1 MTVKEFI
8 REYKTEKK
16 FLKKH
21 IVKSYMPY
29 VEKKAL
35 INGII
40 NASSYVEVAGK
51 KIYKRDTPTMMF
63 IFTLKLVESYT
74 DIAIDVSNV
83 HEEYDALLSSGAMDD
98 ILSNIPESEINI
110 LKGLLDMV
118 RDDLEENTRSL
129 VSLIETRLDSANYAF
144 DALLKVLE
152 RPDIKD
158 KITSIIN
165 VEKK

>member
-51 KIYKRDTPTMMF
+51 KTYKRDTPTMMF

-74 DIAIDVSNV
+74 DIAIDVSSVN
-83 HEEYDALLSSGAMDD
+83 EEYDALLSSGAMDD

-118 RDDLEENTRSL
+118 RDDLEYNTRSL
-129 VSLIETRLDSANYAF
+129 VSFLETKSEAF
-144 DALLKVLE
+144 QIGTDTL
-152 RPDIKD
+152 
-158 KITSIIN
+158 IN
-165 VEKK
+165 VLSKMDIQNKNS

>member
-74 DIAIDVSNV
+74 DIAIDVSSVN
-83 HEEYDALLSSGAMDD
+83 EEYDALLSSGAMDD

-118 RDDLEENTRSL
+118 RDDLEYNTRSL
-129 VSLIETRLDSANYAF
+129 VSFLEAKSEAF
-144 DALLKVLE
+144 QIGTDTL
-152 RPDIKD
+152 
-158 KITSIIN
+158 IN
-165 VEKK
+165 VLNKMDIQNKNS